1 MDLDDYGK
9 YYPVDISTQ
18 IDNKWKTDT
27 VLAIVKDSR
36 KYSIKIRAR
45 DKEKIKKRFIVEN
58 LSRSGKRHNKRDV
71 AIVYSY
77 LLYKVLS
84 VFGEANPLLL
94 CRDVRPEKW
103 VIQYLQKISDFFM
116 NRRILN
122 RKIKFRK
129 RIEFGSDDALPKSL
143 AGKYVRKVYQGK
155 FDANKI
161 LGKFEVDELI
171 EIIGKVL

>member
-58 LSRSGKRHNKRDV
+58 LSRSGKRHNKRVV

-103 VIQYLQKISDFFM
+103 VIQYL
-116 NRRILN
+116 
-122 RKIKFRK
+122 
-129 RIEFGSDDALPKSL
+129 
-143 AGKYVRKVYQGK
+143 
-155 FDANKI
+155 
-161 LGKFEVDELI
+161 
-171 EIIGKVL
+171 

>member
-1 MDLDDYGK
+1 
-9 YYPVDISTQ
+9 
-18 IDNKWKTDT
+18 
-27 VLAIVKDSR
+27 
-36 KYSIKIRAR
+36 
-45 DKEKIKKRFIVEN
+45 
-58 LSRSGKRHNKRDV
+58 
-71 AIVYSY
+71 
-77 LLYKVLS
+77 
-84 VFGEANPLLL
+84 
-94 CRDVRPEKW
+94 
-103 VIQYLQKISDFFM
+103 M

>member
-1 MDLDDYGK
+1 LDDYGK
-9 YYPVDISTQ
+9 YYHVDISTQ

-27 VLAIVKDSR
+27 VLAIVKGSR
-36 KYSIKIRAR
+36 KYSIKIKSR
-45 DKEKIKKRFIVEN
+45 DKEKVKKRFIVEN
-58 LSRSGKRHNKRDV
+58 LSRSGRRHNKRVV

-77 LLYKVLS
+77 LLYKAL
-84 VFGEANPLLL
+84 FIFMEANPLLL

-103 VIQYLQKISDFFM
+103 VIQYLQKIADFFS
-116 NRRILN
+116 NKKILN

-129 RIEFGSDDALPKSL
+129 RIEFESDGALPKSL
-143 AGKYVRKVYQGK
+143 AGRYVRKVYQGK

-161 LGKFEVDELI
+161 LDKSEIDKLI